1 MAVPDQ
7 LGTYPLPT
15 NVTSSASAVAL
26 APANPA
32 RQGIIISN
40 DSTAKLYILLDPTGL
55 TEVTATNF
63 TYVVPAG
70 ATFEM
75 NPNPVFS
82 GRIRGIWASTNGSAA
97 ITDIS

>member
-15 NVTSSASAVAL
+15 NVASSATAVAL
-26 APANPA
+26 APSNAA

-40 DSTAKLYILLDPTGL
+40 DSTSKLYILLDPTGT
-55 TEVTATNF
+55 TEVTSTNF
-63 TYVVPAG
+63 TYVIPAG
-70 ATFEM
+70 GTFEM

-82 GRIRGIWASTNGSAA
+82 GRIRGIWSAANGSAA
-97 ITDIS
+97 VTDIS